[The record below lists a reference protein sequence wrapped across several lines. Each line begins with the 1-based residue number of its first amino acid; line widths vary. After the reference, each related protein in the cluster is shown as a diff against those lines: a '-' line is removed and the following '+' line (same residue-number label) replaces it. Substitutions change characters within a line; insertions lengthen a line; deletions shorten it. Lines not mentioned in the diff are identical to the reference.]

1 MAMRSM
7 DPSLALPD
15 LLRANLRVTLTWS
28 KAKAAVAALVSALY
42 ALEYY
47 SLNELV
53 EEVAALC
60 NRYPQDSDVFAVST
74 LCPPEVTRAA
84 LWHCTAAINFSRQ
97 TFDKV
102 MAVSPQSR
110 AEYLDLTPEAFEP
123 PVTDEEM
130 RLVVTLL
137 KEWEGRWCHSLKPC
151 DCSKP
156 RRQHRQRMTAN
167 PVSNADDDFI
177 AGSQNRLR
185 TVAELRAATD
195 YLVTNA
201 TVNDYESIRLRWDAD
216 TSS

>member
-1 MAMRSM
+1 METTLTLGELNDIVPHADTDTTLTALIDATLVAQRLTYAKPMPSQHQAHGAAAMAMRSM

-137 KEWEGRWCHSLKPC
+137 KEWEGPLVSLVETVRLLQASP
-151 DCSKP
+151 
-156 RRQHRQRMTAN
+156 
-167 PVSNADDDFI
+167 
-177 AGSQNRLR
+177 GS
-185 TVAELRAATD
+185 
-195 YLVTNA
+195 
-201 TVNDYESIRLRWDAD
+201 TVNV
-216 TSS
+216 